1 MENYELIDDE
11 VALYEGVV
19 TSKNYK
25 GTLQLTLTSQK
36 IIFEREHGLFKKE
49 RELIDI
55 LPLDSVKVYNNAAQV
70 KQKGN
75 TVELQT
81 VGKNVPIVFS
91 GMLDARR
98 FTAKT
103 IEAVTGTSAAR
114 RASNKIK
121 DAINLVDDTL
131 ELDTKGTIKG
141 ILENGVMG
149 TVIHGIG
156 KKK

>member
-1 MENYELIDDE
+1 M
-11 VALYEGVV
+11 
-19 TSKNYK
+19 
-25 GTLQLTLTSQK
+25 
-36 IIFEREHGLFKKE
+36 
-49 RELIDI
+49 
-55 LPLDSVKVYNNAAQV
+55 
-70 KQKGN
+70 
-75 TVELQT
+75 
-81 VGKNVPIVFS
+81 GKNVSIVFS